1 MNEQDIFDIMSGLPE
16 KHIAEAAEWKYRHK
30 TDANGTGN
38 EIDTLFTH
46 AAEQKAS
53 RPKPPEKTISRV
65 SAPPEMQGSSA
76 AAEVQPNIMRHSVI
90 GLTAIAAALVLAVGG
105 IVLKLHSDRSA
116 ITDPGTA
123 ASTEYTVTSDPA
135 VSDSDSLTHNTT
147 TDTGEQDGTDMT
159 TTTVTFAADSEPVVH
174 REDDTVAPGELNFLG
189 GHGKLYPIVPGN
201 SYGIACIADEDN
213 WYINGNRRISKT
225 TRDANGNPVEELL
238 CQVAGCSHTNEEDC
252 LVAQYGNRLIVGQDE
267 VYYWD
272 TNAPSFIKGGMG
284 TFKRILSDGS
294 METVIPAP
302 VKFSGS
308 QNGIVSQ
315 VYFTSVTALGDTGI
329 YYVEANMSDSEH
341 FRNMRILADSRTGDI
356 MELSD
361 GFHSASPA
369 QYDEKTGHLFL
380 FETYENQRK
389 INGRVNAAGE
399 IITDSETRYN
409 PGICEIDIYTGEEIA
424 RHEVRSESSWCVH
437 NGELHMISAPQEAAI
452 NSTVDWYSIDLAT
465 GEKKLILKDCH
476 FNSIMSCGGHV
487 YAAKHAAVGN
497 DAIVRTEQQDW
508 ETCTKISIVME
519 TSGIIHSLMP
529 AVNDELLVM
538 LTDTGIP
545 VAVLPDGSS
554 VQITY

>member
-16 KHIAEAAEWKYRHK
+16 KHIAEAAEWKYRHQS
-30 TDANGTGN
+30 DAAGN
-38 EIDTLFTH
+38 EIDTLFTN
-46 AAEQKAS
+46 AAEKEAA

-65 SAPPEMQGSSA
+65 SAPPEMQGSSV

-123 ASTEYTVTSDPA
+123 ASTEYTVTSDPVVSESA
-135 VSDSDSLTHNTT
+135 VPTHNTT
-147 TDTGEQDGTDMT
+147 TDAGEQVTENT
-159 TTTVTFAADSEPVVH
+159 VTTTVTFAADAAPVPH
-174 REDDTVAPGELNFLG
+174 HEDDTVAPGELNFLG
-189 GHGKLYPIVPGN
+189 GHGKLYPIVFDN
-201 SYGIACIADEDN
+201 SYGIECIADEDN
-213 WYINGNRRISKT
+213 WYINGTRRISKT
-225 TRDANGNPVEELL
+225 ARDENGKPKEELL

-252 LVAQYGNRLIVGQDE
+252 LVAQYSNRLLVGQDE

-272 TNAPSFIKGGMG
+272 TNAPSFIKGCIGQ
-284 TFKRILSDGS
+284 FKRILSDGS
-294 METVIPAP
+294 LETVIPAP
-302 VKFSGS
+302 DKFLASE
-308 QNGIVSQ
+308 NHIVSQ
-315 VYFTSVTALGDTGI
+315 VYFTSVMALGDTGI

-409 PGICEIDIYTGEEIA
+409 PGICEIDIYTGEEIS
-424 RHEVRSESSWCVH
+424 RHEMQFDNSWFIRD
-437 NGELHMISAPQEAAI
+437 NALHMLSAPQESSV
-452 NSTVDWYSIDLAT
+452 NSFVNWFRIDLST
-465 GEKKLILKDCH
+465 GEKTQILENCH
-476 FNSIMSCGGHV
+476 FNSIMSCGDYV
-487 YAAKHAAVGN
+487 YAARHAAVGN
-497 DAIVRTEQQDW
+497 DAIVRMQPDGSG
-508 ETCTKISIVME
+508 ETVIME
-519 TSGIIHSLMP
+519 TAGIIHSLIP
-529 AVNDELLVM
+529 TVNDELLFI

-545 VAVLPDGSS
+545 FAVLPDGST